1 MFDYNTQRPR
11 GFGFI
16 TYDSEDAVDKVLLKT
31 FHELNGKMV
40 EVKRAVPKELSPGP
54 SRTPL
59 GGYNYGVSRIN
70 NFFNDYAQ
78 GYSPSTVGGYGLRM
92 DGRSFSPITGG
103 RSGYAP
109 FSFGYGMGLNSE
121 PGLNPNFGGNANLN
135 NTLSYGRI

>member
-1 MFDYNTQRPR
+1 MFDHNTQRPR

-16 TYDSEDAVDKVLLKT
+16 TYDSEDAVDK
-31 FHELNGKMV
+31 
-40 EVKRAVPKELSPGP
+40 RAVPKELSLGP

-70 NFFNDYAQ
+70 NFLNDYAQ

-109 FSFGYGMGLNSE
+109 FGSGYGMGLNFE

-135 NTLSYGRI
+135 NTLSYGQV